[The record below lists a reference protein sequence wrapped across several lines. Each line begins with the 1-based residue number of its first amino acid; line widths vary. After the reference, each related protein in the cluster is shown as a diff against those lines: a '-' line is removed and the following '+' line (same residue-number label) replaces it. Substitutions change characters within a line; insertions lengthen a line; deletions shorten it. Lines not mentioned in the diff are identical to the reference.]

1 MKALLATFLL
11 GGITLTVSADASFW
25 EKAVELL
32 GEGNL
37 VAAADLSKA
46 ALEANPQDAD
56 ALVIAGT
63 AVLYQRMESRRDD
76 SIFRPEVEVSAPG
89 EPHLTPEG
97 VDAAATYW
105 RQVPSLDPGRSYLW
119 GDLAQLTFRSGDT
132 ARALE
137 YATLALTSSIPDPG
151 ALRSAA
157 QVFALNLD
165 WNRASQA
172 LLKIPGERLG
182 LLYQGLDAWRT
193 GKDGWRIPL
202 KAFIDNPG
210 PQKTGV
216 ALASYLIGPAM
227 RDTEAG
233 FLEALKTEDSV
244 GTLAVRQKYVE
255 RYPDKFQPRLD
266 LARSLCQYGSFV
278 KALSHYAEIDRKAVA
293 VGADQK
299 QAVLFQQAWAH
310 QGAGHRAEA
319 MRLWAQLADSRDFF
333 LRSAAAWFL
342 GEEALREGKIAE
354 ARDAWTPVSTEPA
367 RSKYAFWC
375 AQELKKLPSN

>member
-1 MKALLATFLL
+1 MRPFLATCLLL
-11 GGITLTVSADASFW
+11 GLTTTASATPAFW
-25 EKAVELL
+25 DQAVELL
-32 GEGNL
+32 GAGDLESASNL
-37 VAAADLSKA
+37 AKA

-63 AVLYQRMESRRDD
+63 AVLYQRMEPRRDD
-76 SIFRPEVEVSAPG
+76 SIFRPEVDLKAPA
-89 EPHLTPEG
+89 EAHLTPEG
-97 VDAAATYW
+97 VDAAAVYW
-105 RQVPSLDPGRSYLW
+105 RQVPPLDPGRAYLW

-137 YATLALTSSIPDPG
+137 YAALALASPDLDPE
-151 ALRSAA
+151 ALRASA

-182 LLYQGLDAWRT
+182 LLYQGLEAWRT
-193 GKDGWRIPL
+193 GKDGWRVPL
-202 KAFIDNPG
+202 KAYVDNPG
-210 PQKTGV
+210 AQKTGV

-233 FLEALKTEDSV
+233 FVEALKAEDSLAV
-244 GTLAVRQKYVE
+244 LAVRQKYVE

-278 KALSHYAEIDRKAVA
+278 KALAHYAEIDRKAVA
-293 VGADQK
+293 TTPDQK
-299 QAVLFQQAWAH
+299 QAVMFQQAWAH
-310 QGAGHRAEA
+310 QASGHRAEA
-319 MRLWAQLADSRDFF
+319 ARLWSVLKDSRDFF
-333 LRSAAAWFL
+333 LRSAASWFL
-342 GEEALREGKIAE
+342 GEEALRQGKVAE
-354 ARDAWTPVSTEPA
+354 AREAWTPVSDEPA

-375 AQELKKLPSN
+375 AAELRNLR